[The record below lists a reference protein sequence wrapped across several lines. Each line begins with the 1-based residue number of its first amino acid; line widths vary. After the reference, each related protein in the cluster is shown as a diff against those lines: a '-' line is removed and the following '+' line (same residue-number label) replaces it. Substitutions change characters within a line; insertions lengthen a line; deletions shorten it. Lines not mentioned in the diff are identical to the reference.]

1 VDGIIAPNLPYVK
14 FEVRILCLN
23 VFK

>member
-14 FEVRILCLN
+14 FGVRILCLN